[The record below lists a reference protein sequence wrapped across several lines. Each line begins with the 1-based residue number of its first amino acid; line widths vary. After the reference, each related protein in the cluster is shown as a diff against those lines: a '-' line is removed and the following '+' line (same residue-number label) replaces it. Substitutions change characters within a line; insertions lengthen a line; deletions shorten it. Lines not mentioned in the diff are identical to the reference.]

1 MSAIVTTTT
10 TTTYYEGGKFPGYI
24 PPPYPGNEGGAYD
37 IGGGGYGNMKPDQI
51 AAWINNLPVPDG
63 IKNYLRNMMG
73 VGTQGALPSDASAAK
88 TINQFQKDH
97 DIGLL
102 SVQQMQ
108 QIAETGYF
116 TDKNGK
122 TIQAPPEVQ
131 AAAQAFMANN
141 GALFKKMESA
151 TDGKHDGQLGMGDY
165 DKAISAGTISSNPAD
180 PATSSR
186 PQVYGIP
193 SGGFMDAVMNGHVSP
208 NRPSE
213 YGAAKTINQ
222 FQQDHDIGLLN
233 ISQMHQIA
241 ETGYFTDKNG
251 KTIQVP
257 PEVQAAAQTFMANNA
272 ELFKKLESATDG
284 KHDGQLGMGDFGEA
298 KNDGTIS
305 PYNDAPPPYSPYPS
319 GNQPGAYP
327 PPYQAQPGAF
337 QPGMPQG
344 GAPLPSESGA
354 AKTINQFQN
363 DHDIQLISAAQM
375 QQIAETGY
383 FTDKNGK
390 SIQAPPE
397 VQAAAQA
404 FMANNGELFKKM
416 EAAKTGKHDGELGKA
431 DYQAAI
437 DDGTISS
444 GNGGPPVVDR
454 TGQFGAPQ
462 NGGYAPPPYS
472 VQPPAYQPGAYP
484 PGMPQGGTP
493 LPSESGAAK
502 TINQFQNDHDIQLIS
517 AAQMQ
522 QIAET
527 GYFTDKNGKSI
538 QAPPEVQ
545 AAAQAFMA
553 NNGELFKKMEAAKT
567 GKHDG
572 ELGKADY
579 QAAIDDGTISSGN
592 GGPPV
597 VDRTGQFGAPQNG
610 GYAPPPYSVQPPAYQ
625 PGAYPPG
632 MPQGGAPLPSDSSAA
647 KTIHQF
653 QDDHDIQL
661 ISAAQ
666 MQQIAET
673 GYFTDKNGKTIQVP
687 PEVQAA
693 AQAYMANNGE
703 LFKKMESAKKGEF
716 DGELGKADY
725 QAAIDDGTISA

>member
-73 VGTQGALPSDASAAK
+73 VGTQGALPSDAS
-88 TINQFQKDH
+88 
-97 DIGLL
+97 
-102 SVQQMQ
+102 
-108 QIAETGYF
+108 
-116 TDKNGK
+116 
-122 TIQAPPEVQ
+122 
-131 AAAQAFMANN
+131 
-141 GALFKKMESA
+141 
-151 TDGKHDGQLGMGDY
+151 
-165 DKAISAGTISSNPAD
+165 
-180 PATSSR
+180 
-186 PQVYGIP
+186 
-193 SGGFMDAVMNGHVSP
+193 
-208 NRPSE
+208 
-213 YGAAKTINQ
+213 
-222 FQQDHDIGLLN
+222 
-233 ISQMHQIA
+233 
-241 ETGYFTDKNG
+241 
-251 KTIQVP
+251 
-257 PEVQAAAQTFMANNA
+257 
-272 ELFKKLESATDG
+272 
-284 KHDGQLGMGDFGEA
+284 
-298 KNDGTIS
+298 
-305 PYNDAPPPYSPYPS
+305 
-319 GNQPGAYP
+319 
-327 PPYQAQPGAF
+327 
-337 QPGMPQG
+337 
-344 GAPLPSESGA
+344 
-354 AKTINQFQN
+354 
-363 DHDIQLISAAQM
+363 
-375 QQIAETGY
+375 
-383 FTDKNGK
+383 
-390 SIQAPPE
+390 
-397 VQAAAQA
+397 
-404 FMANNGELFKKM
+404 
-416 EAAKTGKHDGELGKA
+416 
-431 DYQAAI
+431 
-437 DDGTISS
+437 
-444 GNGGPPVVDR
+444 
-454 TGQFGAPQ
+454 
-462 NGGYAPPPYS
+462 
-472 VQPPAYQPGAYP
+472 
-484 PGMPQGGTP
+484 
-493 LPSESGAAK
+493 AAK